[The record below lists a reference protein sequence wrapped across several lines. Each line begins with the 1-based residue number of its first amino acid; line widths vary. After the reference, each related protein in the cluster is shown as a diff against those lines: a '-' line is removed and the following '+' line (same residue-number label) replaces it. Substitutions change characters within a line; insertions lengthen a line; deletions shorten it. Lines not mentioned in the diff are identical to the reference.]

1 MTQIPTAEKAFFFPP
16 FHPNCRC
23 TVVAV
28 GKDGEDLPEGVEN
41 YATESSS
48 TWYDVDDGF
57 QIIPRRNVTHLE
69 QIDSQDTAEIY
80 FDHQHGI
87 HVDFGSVKPT
97 DWKAFAADYDKALSD
112 VYDLVGKENLSSLE
126 SISIAETEEHLKYA
140 VGWTTESGRKIVL
153 NQAYVEDKQLSKAI
167 QSNIE
172 NGVYSE
178 LASTAKRQYV
188 LAHELGH
195 VAYANLSE
203 KQRNSLAVLFN
214 SSLNADHPISR
225 VATQSPNEF
234 FAEYVGLFANPDN
247 RLWLA
252 VSAEAPAKVFEK
264 IMMILGE

>member
-1 MTQIPTAEKAFFFPP
+1 MT
-16 FHPNCRC
+16 N
-23 TVVAV
+23 
-28 GKDGEDLPEGVEN
+28 
-41 YATESSS
+41 
-48 TWYDVDDGF
+48 
-57 QIIPRRNVTHLE
+57 LE
-69 QIDSQDTAEIY
+69 QIDSQDTAETY
-80 FDHQHGI
+80 FDCQYGI
-87 HVDFGSVKPT
+87 HVDFGSVKLR
-97 DWKAFAADYDKALSD
+97 DWKAFAADFDKALSE
-112 VYDLVGKENLSSLE
+112 VYDLVGKERLSSLE
-126 SISIAETEEHLKYA
+126 SISVAEAEDHLKYA
-140 VGWTTESGRKIVL
+140 IGWTTESGMKIVL
-153 NQAYVEDKQLSKAI
+153 NQAYVEDAQLSRVI

-203 KQRNSLAVLFN
+203 KQRDSLAVLFN

-264 IMMILGE
+264 IMMILGK